1 MLDTHAMNLMQ
12 RLAQRSLIDAEST
25 GCCCH
30 SGLNY
35 LQSVTPKLALGGE
48 FFYLSQ
54 AMKSGVGFAARH
66 QGDQHVATAQVA
78 TTGLISLN
86 YAHKLSEKVGC
97 SHQIP

>member
-1 MLDTHAMNLMQ
+1 MHVCLRTLPQ
-12 RLAQRSLIDAEST
+12 EVSQYPSFVL
-25 GCCCH
+25 GF
-30 SGLNY
+30 NY

-48 FFYLSQ
+48 TFWLSQ

-86 YAHKLSEKVGC
+86 YAHKLSDKVCCDTHNPHHVLSMSG
-97 SHQIP
+97 HL